1 MREALDRS
9 DDAYLA
15 LRSEDFDQIVQ
26 LLQRQLAGADGGA
39 LLDAIPAGLEGTV
52 VLAHSLSPAEVV
64 LLHQRRVAGVVTEHG
79 ANWSHSAILARAYGI
94 PTVMAVKRALR
105 VLREGEWV
113 ILDSHYGAVLAT
125 EDDGLHSHYG
135 EKFRQ
140 MERRRAQQVRAL
152 SVPDRTLDGQRFR
165 LFGNAERAPEVA
177 QCVERGAAGVG
188 LMRTEFLFTE
198 PTLPDEEAQF
208 TALREAQAA
217 LDGRPLTVRT
227 LDAGADKLPEA
238 LARFAGPNPALGL
251 RGIRLSLALPEL
263 FEVQLRAILRASA
276 HGPIRILLPML
287 SRLDELERARQQISE
302 CTEALREEGV
312 VVDPDVLIGGMIE
325 TPAAAWTAAAF
336 AAHLDFLSIGT
347 NDLVQYVLAVDRQ
360 DERVS
365 HLFDPCCRAVVE
377 MIRHI
382 VRAAAAHQRP
392 VQVCGE
398 MAADPEM
405 IPLLIGLGVRE
416 FSMPSS
422 RLAAVKSTLIRLDA
436 GGCRREVEDFLE
448 APDGDSV
455 QALCRRLATLRA

>member
-1 MREALDRS
+1 
-9 DDAYLA
+9 
-15 LRSEDFDQIVQ
+15 
-26 LLQRQLAGADGGA
+26 
-39 LLDAIPAGLEGTV
+39 
-52 VLAHSLSPAEVV
+52 
-64 LLHQRRVAGVVTEHG
+64 
-79 ANWSHSAILARAYGI
+79 
-94 PTVMAVKRALR
+94 
-105 VLREGEWV
+105 
-113 ILDSHYGAVLAT
+113 
-125 EDDGLHSHYG
+125 
-135 EKFRQ
+135 
-140 MERRRAQQVRAL
+140 
-152 SVPDRTLDGQRFR
+152 
-165 LFGNAERAPEVA
+165 
-177 QCVERGAAGVG
+177 
-188 LMRTEFLFTE
+188 
-198 PTLPDEEAQF
+198 
-208 TALREAQAA
+208 
-217 LDGRPLTVRT
+217 
-227 LDAGADKLPEA
+227 
-238 LARFAGPNPALGL
+238 
-251 RGIRLSLALPEL
+251 
-263 FEVQLRAILRASA
+263 
-276 HGPIRILLPML
+276 ML